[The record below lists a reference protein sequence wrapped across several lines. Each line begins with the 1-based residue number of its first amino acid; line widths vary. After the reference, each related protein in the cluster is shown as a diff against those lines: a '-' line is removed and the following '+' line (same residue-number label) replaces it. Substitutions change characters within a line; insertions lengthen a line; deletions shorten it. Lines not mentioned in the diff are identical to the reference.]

1 MFCIS
6 FVYGLYMLC
15 ICYLYALYMA
25 EIWWRYGGD
34 MVWIL
39 AADNGHQ
46 RRGREWGGKDN

>member
-1 MFCIS
+1 MFS
-6 FVYGLYMLC
+6 

-39 AADNGHQ
+39 AADNGRQ
-46 RRGREWGGKDN
+46 REGEGMGRQG